1 MNIWGGSYIQ
11 RQWQLQGGRMVGK
24 YTEAAHEAYRAV
36 EETGQLFECVHA
48 GNALVYAFLL

>member
-1 MNIWGGSYIQ
+1 
-11 RQWQLQGGRMVGK
+11 MVGK